1 MLEVHIPCVTF
12 HEGTSGNFVQGSK
25 PQSYFVDRSGEFA
38 IRIFAPNAI
47 DHVYI
52 RVAYTGVWRRVQ
64 FTGNWTPPQTNNAYG
79 PADRTPWVSDSE
91 LKLRV
96 GDIDEDGWIE
106 PADAEGTDFK
116 YITDRLNARTSP
128 LQPVNDEKSIYFYD
142 WYADINRD
150 GKVNITDRTIF
161 VDNLSILNTNERG
174 DLIIP

>member
-25 PQSYFVDRSGEFA
+25 PQSYFVDKSGKFA

-106 PADAEGTDFK
+106 PANAAGTDRR
-116 YITDRLNARTSP
+116 YIDARLNARVSP
-128 LQPVNDEKSIYFYD
+128 LAPENDEKSIYFYD

-150 GKVNITDRTIF
+150 GKVTTGDRTLLLDHLSNG
-161 VDNLSILNTNERG
+161 VDNERG